1 LIRKD
6 KQPQGVGGEVKGPA
20 EKVGLI
26 LEILEKHYP
35 TAHCTLDFTNPLEL
49 LVATVLS
56 AQCTDARVN
65 QVTPA
70 LFRKYPS
77 AAHYAQAPLAEL
89 ERDIYATGFY
99 RQKAK
104 SIKAI
109 CQVLVE
115 NYGGQVPDSMSE
127 LVKLPGIGRKTANVI
142 LGNAFGTPGIMVD
155 THLGRV
161 AQRLGLT
168 RQRDPVKIEFDL
180 MELVPEERWTKF
192 SHQMIW
198 HGRQV
203 CTARNP
209 KCFKCPLLS
218 HCDYGTRAR
227 EMGVDIKGK

>member
-1 LIRKD
+1 MAAQRTEKCKRPPVTLRSANTIAPAD
-6 KQPQGVGGEVKGPA
+6 KIGP
-20 EKVGLI
+20 I
-26 LEILEKHYP
+26 LQILDQYYP

-77 AAHYAQAPLAEL
+77 AAHYARASLEEL
-89 ERDIYATGFY
+89 EKDIYATGFF

-104 SIKAI
+104 SIQGI
-109 CQVLVE
+109 CQVLVAQYRGE
-115 NYGGQVPDSMSE
+115 VPASLQE

-142 LGNAFGTPGIMVD
+142 LGNAFGIPGIMVD

-168 RQRDPVKIEFDL
+168 KERDPVKIEFDL
-180 MELVPEERWTKF
+180 MPLVPPERWTKF
-192 SHQMIW
+192 SHQLIW
-198 HGRQV
+198 HGRQI
-203 CTARNP
+203 CAARKP
-209 KCFKCPLLS
+209 RCLDCPLFPY
-218 HCDYGTRAR
+218 CDFVSLAT
-227 EMGVDIKGK
+227 